1 MDYFLIIALP
11 IIELALIAGGVVFL
25 RKKTNSNDNNA
36 ISTEQADSTNSEVLM
51 PVGCVKGYEITIPIE
66 LLPATTQIEDKS
78 LFEITDPT
86 VISRISGLIPF
97 TSQNGT
103 RIMANNALNS
113 LKGTELVKMDIP
125 FSQLTKSK
133 DMAGAARGY
142 VHGGKGVAAQ
152 ANLTKVDMTKVT
164 KATAVANGVANV
176 MNVGSLVVGQYYM
189 SEISSKLETMT
200 KSIDKISDFQDRE
213 FKSRILSVITL
224 VGEISQFSSEIME
237 DDEQRTLKFSALE
250 NLKATTT
257 ELLGQVNIT
266 ISGITQK
273 SPNPNYEDYQS
284 KVGDLK
290 VLVEYQ
296 NILVAVLAEIS
307 KLTYLLGKGA
317 ISTER
322 SYAIYSKYLEQAKQT
337 RTLLGQWHDKQ
348 VTALHIDLNK
358 ERISKAGFE
367 AIISAPLGLID
378 DKFKFKALKQSLVYE
393 ISTQANQSLDSPDE
407 PKRIYDEDVE
417 IIIKDG
423 KYYYLHE
430 SLETDE

>member
-1 MDYFLIIALP
+1 VDYFLIIALP
-11 IIELALIAGGVVFL
+11 IIALAQIAGGVVFL
-25 RKKTNSNDNNA
+25 CKKTNSNDNNA
-36 ISTEQADSTNSEVLM
+36 ISTEQSDSTNSEVLM

-78 LFEITDPT
+78 LFEITDHT

-97 TSQNGT
+97 TLQNGT
-103 RIMANNALNS
+103 RIMANNALNP

-237 DDEQRTLKFSALE
+237 DDEQRTLKLSALE
-250 NLKATTT
+250 NLKATAT

-273 SPNPNYEDYQS
+273 SPNPNYEDYQY

-393 ISTQANQSLDSPDE
+393 ISTQANQSLESPDE